1 MQTDVPWHYL
11 CADSCKLITMRTFRL
26 FLTITV
32 LSLASLMQLQA
43 QALYRPKP
51 DNSSEVPYYPGIRA
65 VGSSI
70 VSDDYMTLSSL
81 DAQDLLKSLYP
92 REYRTSRVQ
101 NVIGCS
107 LFYLGIPTTIGGLL
121 CYVAALAAPKDE
133 YGPFSFT
140 SGWGGAGTYC
150 TVGGIMAV
158 AGGIILLRNAE
169 QTVGK
174 MVDDYHATYKPKS
187 ELSLRPTS
195 SGVGLVFSF

>member
-1 MQTDVPWHYL
+1 
-11 CADSCKLITMRTFRL
+11 MRTFRL
-26 FLTITV
+26 LLTIMV

-43 QALYRPKP
+43 QALYRPKLEK
-51 DNSSEVPYYPGIRA
+51 SSEVPYYPGIRA

-81 DAQDLLKSLYP
+81 DAEDLLKSLYP

-121 CYVAALAAPKDE
+121 CYVVALASPKDE

-158 AGGIILLRNAE
+158 TGGILLLKNAE
-169 QTVGK
+169 QTVEK
-174 MVDDYHATYKPKS
+174 IVDDYHTTYRPKS

>member
-1 MQTDVPWHYL
+1 
-11 CADSCKLITMRTFRL
+11 MRTFRL

-51 DNSSEVPYYPGIRA
+51 EKSSEVPYYPGIRA

-70 VSDDYMTLSSL
+70 VSDDYMILSDL

-107 LFYLGIPTTIGGLL
+107 LFYLGIPTIIAGPL
-121 CYVAALAAPKDE
+121 CYVVALAAPKDE

-140 SGWGGAGTYC
+140 NGWGGAGTYC

-158 AGGIILLRNAE
+158 AGGIILLRNAK

-195 SGVGLVFSF
+195 SGVGLVFNF